1 MVRIIVMLY
10 RFVVSCL
17 LKFVALFV
25 RRDEKRIAFGS
36 WGGRYY
42 IDNSRYLLET
52 ALDELDESYRFAWI
66 GNEEVAAQL
75 PKDERIVCLKKDS
88 LKSVCWLMKAKYMFC
103 SQLHPVDLCSY
114 NVYDGAVLT
123 YLHHGCAIKKWGDDQ
138 LKIKK
143 RLKKKVVIWF
153 YKIIGN
159 GVPLRYFVVSSMEQH
174 KTHLTAMKS
183 RGYSEK
189 TALFTGTPRNDLLIN
204 ATQEEREKAKLKYSE
219 LLGFAPEQKVVM
231 YVPTFR
237 RDGVENQS
245 LIYRD
250 ADEKKAMSD
259 VLQKYNA
266 VLIEKAHNVGKFNV
280 VQESKCD
287 NMIQAPQKVNL
298 QEMLLFT
305 DCIISDYSSTLL
317 DFALMNRPIVN
328 YLYDYEFY
336 RDENAGLY
344 YAAEEFAAGPVVY
357 CYDELLK
364 ELDKSLADFRYCT
377 EQRQKIARKFM
388 EFEDGQASKKIL
400 KQVLEL

>member
-1 MVRIIVMLY
+1 MVRIIVLLY
-10 RFVVSCL
+10 RFVVSCF
-17 LKFVALFV
+17 LKFFALFV
-25 RRDEKRIAFGS
+25 RRNEKRIAFGS

-75 PKDERIVCLKKDS
+75 PKDERLVCLKKDS

-103 SQLHPVDLCSY
+103 SQLHPVDLCAY
-114 NVYDGAVLT
+114 NVYDGAILT

-138 LKIKK
+138 LKINKK
-143 RLKKKVVIWF
+143 LKKKAVIWF
-153 YKIIGN
+153 YRIIGS
-159 GVPLRYFVVSSMEQH
+159 RISFQYFAVSSKEQH

-204 ATQEEREKAKLKYSE
+204 ATQEEREKVKLKYSE
-219 LLGFAPEQKVVM
+219 LLGFAAEQKIVM

-237 RDGVENQS
+237 SGGVENQS

-250 ADEKKAMSD
+250 EEERKAMSE
-259 VLQKYNA
+259 VLQKHDA
-266 VLIEKAHNVGKFNV
+266 VLIEKAHNIGKFNI
-280 VQESKCD
+280 VQGSKCD
-287 NMIQAPQKVNL
+287 NMMQAPQKVNL

-317 DFALMNRPIVN
+317 DFALMNHPIVN

-344 YAAEEFAAGPVVY
+344 YEAEEFAAGPVAY

-364 ELDKSLADFRYCT
+364 ELDKSLADFQYCEERRRT
-377 EQRQKIARKFM
+377 IVRKFM

-400 KQVLEL
+400 QQVLNL